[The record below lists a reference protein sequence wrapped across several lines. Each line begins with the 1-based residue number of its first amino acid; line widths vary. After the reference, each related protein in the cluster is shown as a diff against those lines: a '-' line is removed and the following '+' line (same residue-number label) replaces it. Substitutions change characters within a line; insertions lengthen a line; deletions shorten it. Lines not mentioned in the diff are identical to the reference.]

1 MYKLITAANSSRAY
15 QLKSKLNSDY
25 VLLGDYHDLPDLLL
39 KTGKVLR
46 LPDPKKTSYT
56 HEMLSLCIDK
66 DIDTIYALRE
76 QEKQLLLNA
85 EQLFQE
91 YNIKIQVTDNEI

>member
-1 MYKLITAANSSRAY
+1 VYKLITAANSSQAY

-39 KTGKVLR
+39 KTNKVIR
-46 LPDPKKTSYT
+46 LPNPKRASYT
-56 HEMLSLCIDK
+56 HEMLALCIDK
-66 DIDTIYALRE
+66 DIDTIYALRK
-76 QEKQLLLNA
+76 QEKVLLLNA

-91 YNIKIQVTDNEI
+91 YNINIQVTDNEI